1 MRKAEMNTSQIKNL
15 DHIGIVVKNIEQHI
29 PYYRD
34 ILGLSFEGIKT
45 VESQK
50 IRTAVFKISDG
61 TVIEVF
67 EPTDPS
73 TSIAKF
79 IEKRG
84 EGIHHICFGVK
95 NIEEALEQ
103 AKKHDIKLI
112 NEEPFIGAKGL
123 KVAFLHPSS
132 TGKVLTEFSETE
144 E

>member
-1 MRKAEMNTSQIKNL
+1 MKETKIKSL
-15 DHIGIVVKNIEQHI
+15 DHIGIAVKNIEDHI

-34 ILGLSFEGIKT
+34 ILKLEYLGTKI

-50 IRTAVFKISDG
+50 IKTAIFKISEE

-67 EPTDPS
+67 QPTDSS
-73 TSIAKF
+73 TSISKF

-84 EGIHHICFGVK
+84 EGLHHICFGVT

-103 AKKHDIKLI
+103 VKANNIELI
-112 NEEPFIGAKGL
+112 NDTPFIGAKGL

-132 TGKVLTEFSETE
+132 TGKVLTEFTE
-144 E
+144 VKS

>member
-1 MRKAEMNTSQIKNL
+1 MTESRVKTL
-15 DHIGIVVKNIEQHI
+15 DHIGIAVKNIDEHI

-34 ILGLSFEGIKT
+34 VLKLEFKGITT

-50 IRTAVFKISDG
+50 IRTAVFKISDN

-67 EPTDPS
+67 EPTDAT

-84 EGIHHICFGVK
+84 EGLHHICFGVD
-95 NIEEALEQ
+95 NIEEALAD
-103 AKKHDIKLI
+103 AKKNNIKLI
-112 NEEPFIGAKGL
+112 NEQPFIGAKGL

-132 TGKVLTEFSETE
+132 TGKVLTEFSETH
-144 E
+144 

>member
-1 MRKAEMNTSQIKNL
+1 MYENMAEVKIKSL
-15 DHIGIVVKNIEQHI
+15 DHIGIAVKNIEDHI

-34 ILGLSFEGIKT
+34 ILKLEYLGTKI

-50 IRTAVFKISDG
+50 IKTAIFKISEE

-67 EPTDPS
+67 QPTDSS

-84 EGIHHICFGVK
+84 EGLHHICFGVT

-103 AKKHDIKLI
+103 AKSNNIKLI
-112 NEEPFIGAKGL
+112 NETPFIGAKGL

-132 TGKVLTEFSETE
+132 TGKVLTEFTE
-144 E
+144 IKS

>member
-1 MRKAEMNTSQIKNL
+1 MAKQIKTL
-15 DHIGIVVKNIEQHI
+15 DHIGIAVKNIEEHI

-34 ILGLSFEGIKT
+34 VLQLEFLGIKS

-50 IRTAVFKISDG
+50 IKTAIFKISNE

-84 EGIHHICFGVK
+84 EGLHHICFGVA

-103 AKKHDIKLI
+103 VKKNNVKLI
-112 NEEPFIGAKGL
+112 NEEPFIGAKRL

-132 TGKVLTEFSETE
+132 TGKVLTEFSETKH
-144 E
+144 

>member
-1 MRKAEMNTSQIKNL
+1 MTSNQVKNL
-15 DHIGIVVKNIEQHI
+15 DHIGIAVKDIEKHI

-34 ILGLSFEGIKT
+34 VLGLNFEG
-45 VESQK
+45 

-67 EPTDPS
+67 EPTES
-73 TSIAKF
+73 TTSIAKF
-79 IEKRG
+79 IKKRG
-84 EGIHHICFGVK
+84 EGLHHICFGVS

-112 NEEPFIGAKGL
+112 NEKPFIGAKGL

-132 TGKVLTEFSETE
+132 TGKVLTEFSESE
-144 E
+144 K

>member
-1 MRKAEMNTSQIKNL
+1 MSESRVKTL
-15 DHIGIVVKNIEQHI
+15 DHIGIAVKNIDEHI

-34 ILGLSFEGIKT
+34 VLKLEFLGIKE

-50 IRTAVFKISDG
+50 IKTAIFKVSEQ

-67 EPTDPS
+67 EPTEPT

-84 EGIHHICFGVK
+84 EGLHHICFGVN
-95 NIEEALEQ
+95 NIEEALAD
-103 AKKHDIKLI
+103 AKKNNIKLI
-112 NEEPFIGAKGL
+112 NEQPFIGAKGI

-132 TGKVLTEFSETE
+132 TGKVLTEFSELH
-144 E
+144 

>member
-1 MRKAEMNTSQIKNL
+1 MTSNQVKNL
-15 DHIGIVVKNIEQHI
+15 DHIGIAVKDIEKHI

-34 ILGLSFEGIKT
+34 VLGLNFEGIRI

-67 EPTDPS
+67 EPTES
-73 TSIAKF
+73 TTSIAKF
-79 IEKRG
+79 IKKRG
-84 EGIHHICFGVK
+84 EGLHHICFGVS

-112 NEEPFIGAKGL
+112 NEKPFIGAKGL

-132 TGKVLTEFSETE
+132 TGKVLTEFSESE
-144 E
+144 K

>member
-1 MRKAEMNTSQIKNL
+1 MAKDHIKSL
-15 DHIGIVVKNIEQHI
+15 DHIGIAVKNIEEHI

-34 ILGLSFEGIKT
+34 ILGLEFLGIHT

-50 IRTAVFKISDG
+50 IRTAMFKIPSG
-61 TVIEVF
+61 TVLEVF
-67 EPTDPS
+67 EPTETT

-79 IEKRG
+79 IEKKG

-103 AKKHDIKLI
+103 AKSNNIKLI
-112 NEEPFIGAKGL
+112 NETPFIGAKGL

-144 E
+144 

>member
-1 MRKAEMNTSQIKNL
+1 MTSNQVKNH
-15 DHIGIVVKNIEQHI
+15 DHIGIAVKDIEKHI

-34 ILGLSFEGIKT
+34 VLGLNFEGIRI

-67 EPTDPS
+67 EPTES
-73 TSIAKF
+73 TTSIAKF
-79 IEKRG
+79 IKKRG
-84 EGIHHICFGVK
+84 EGLHHICFGVS

-112 NEEPFIGAKGL
+112 NEKPFIGAKGL

-132 TGKVLTEFSETE
+132 TGKVLTEFSESE
-144 E
+144 K